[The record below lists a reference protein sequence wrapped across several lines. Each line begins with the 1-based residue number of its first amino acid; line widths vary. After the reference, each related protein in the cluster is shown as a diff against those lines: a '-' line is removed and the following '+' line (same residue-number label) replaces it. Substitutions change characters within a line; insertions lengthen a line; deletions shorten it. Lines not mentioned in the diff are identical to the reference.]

1 MITENEE
8 DGVWG
13 SCLQPSQ
20 GLFWYRVPDSELLT
34 EVCRVY
40 NDWITDFCKP
50 YPERLKGIAMLNV
63 DDVEE
68 ACLELERS
76 KKLGL
81 VGAFI
86 PVSPLPDKPYRHP
99 IYERLWWTRRISTFR
114 CCCISVPRAMACPA
128 TNSRSIPAI

>member
-1 MITENEE
+1 MARGALACSRAKACSGTA
-8 DGVWG
+8 
-13 SCLQPSQ
+13 CPTA
-20 GLFWYRVPDSELLT
+20 LLT

-50 YPERLKGIAMLNV
+50 YPEGLEGIAMLNV
-63 DDVEE
+63 DDVDE

-86 PVSPLPDKPYRHP
+86 SVSPVPDKPCRHP
-99 IYERLWWTRRISTFR
+99 IYERLWWTAQDLDMPL
-114 CCCISVPRAMACPA
+114 CCISAHRVTASPV
-128 TNSRSIPAI
+128 TNSRSIPRI